1 MINTKKTP
9 TNQQLLDYGFLG
21 QSQLV
26 GKYLQNTQENQLLR
40 NHDKIS
46 SSNNSKLSNIMKTIL
61 PNWEDQSVA
70 KAQDLLK
77 SPLMS
82 EVSSNISDIPTF
94 YHIKEEARHTDY
106 GLPLSEVAAIF
117 SRKAKR
123 VYDRVLLS
131 TNGERTL
138 AKADEFGIEYDV
150 DEVDFLT
157 LFDQVQEFERV
168 VAQADDLHI
177 DWQDFGYDIIA
188 IEQEIEDVKDDEHNH
203 RQYECL
209 DFFDSRGLAR

>member
-9 TNQQLLDYGFLG
+9 TNQQLLDYGFLS
-21 QSQLV
+21 QSKLV
-26 GKYLQNTQENQLLR
+26 GKYLQNTQENHILR

-70 KAQDLLK
+70 KAQELLK

-94 YHIKEEARHTDY
+94 HHIKEEAQHTDY
-106 GLPLSEVAAIF
+106 GLPLSEVFAIF
-117 SRKAKR
+117 NRKAKR
-123 VYDRVLLS
+123 VYDRALLS

-150 DEVDFLT
+150 DDVDFLT

-168 VAQADDLHI
+168 VTQADDLHI
-177 DWQDFGYDIIA
+177 DWQDFGYDVVA
-188 IEQEIEDVKDDEHNH
+188 IEQKIEDVKAEEHNH

-209 DFFDSRGLAR
+209 DFFDTRGLAR